1 MFLSYV
7 TTLLTLIVIFKAD
20 YHLRFGFLQKK
31 YNKINAKG
39 TSQRAGFVAGQDSA
53 NYR

>member
-7 TTLLTLIVIFKAD
+7 NTLLTLIVIFKAD
-20 YHLRFGFLQKK
+20 YHLRFGFSQKK
-31 YNKINAKG
+31 VNKINTKG
-39 TSQRAGFVAGQDSA
+39 TSQRVGSVAGRTSA

>member
-1 MFLSYV
+1 MLLSYV
-7 TTLLTLIVIFKAD
+7 NTLLTLIVIFKAD
-20 YHLRFGFLQKK
+20 YHLRFGFIQKK

-39 TSQRAGFVAGQDSA
+39 TSQRVGSVAGRTSA